1 MFYVIAGA
9 VQVTVHKSSFVMA
22 PGGMFMVPRGLFHT
36 SGVTRTNSSCV
47 GNDYEIRNVSE
58 ETEAEL
64 FFAQARKIRMNEA
77 DEVAF
82 DQLQD
87 QIRERARSASVA
99 ANAKQSRESL
109 GSMRGGQY
117 ENEEEE
123 EEESEE
129 ESTPRAKR
137 RGEVGR

>member
-1 MFYVIAGA
+1 
-9 VQVTVHKSSFVMA
+9 MA
-22 PGGMFMVPRGLFHT
+22 
-36 SGVTRTNSSCV
+36 

-99 ANAKQSRESL
+99 ASAKQSRESL

-117 ENEEEE
+117 ENDEEDEEDE

-129 ESTPRAKR
+129 ETTPMAKR